1 MGRMKDIER
10 EFERQRQEA
19 AEKFLEEMYSEWDPI
34 NGSKDPNMWP
44 DTEDIF
50 PTQNDY
56 KVDEEYLAQQRELAE
71 LKEKERRLNEYQT
84 KFFQLLDKGSG
95 GDFKEKHKALIKEY
109 NDVLGYDY
117 PEDDED
123 ETREV
128 DIREEKDNQPIENL
142 DESNHSDVRELEEKL
157 NFNENE
163 AVNVKNVNSGNRLSE
178 KTVDPSSRVYK
189 IKLSILNNHTDEF
202 KHVVDRIDTVLGF
215 NSQEQLHEITWGL
228 NLANH
233 FEHSEYT
240 SPSKFEHYRGKV
252 VLDSF
257 TSGFGY
263 IKKEYWIT
271 TKGFFPTILF
281 EILEFQFPELVYL
294 FECYTQDFAVKYRND
309 DMGGDF
315 LLCVP
320 TLVTKNGNPAT
331 DTSIRGILNSLYG
344 RDRNIDLEKTPIY
357 IIDEVSSIP
366 AEQPEYKPKLWL
378 PYKKYSDSQLNISEN
393 DFQFFFPDLYQQ
405 YKKGL
410 LNISEEIEEDENE
423 KRIDITK
430 GKNKENQ
437 GAFSLKNLFG
447 KKDDP
452 NTDAFTSFF
461 NKIEEKTESLSAK
474 INESQEKFS
483 AKIEKGVENLESK
496 LSEKT
501 DSLGSRLSD
510 MAGNIVSS
518 VSEGETKKKIKKGL
532 KGWLNKLSDKI
543 DDL

>member
-19 AEKFLEEMYSEWDPI
+19 TDKFMDELLSSSNYTGVNDMNAEIDWS
-34 NGSKDPNMWP
+34 
-44 DTEDIF
+44 DTDSDNE
-50 PTQNDY
+50 
-56 KVDEEYLAQQRELAE
+56 VDEEYLEQQRELVE
-71 LKEKERRLNEYQT
+71 LKEKKRRLDEYQDR
-84 KFFQLLDKGSG
+84 LDTILRNPGAQDLAK
-95 GDFKEKHKALIKEY
+95 KIHALEKEY
-109 NDVLGYDY
+109 NDVLGYDI

-123 ETREV
+123 E
-128 DIREEKDNQPIENL
+128 
-142 DESNHSDVRELEEKL
+142 EEKL
-157 NFNENE
+157 NFKEDKVVNEKT
-163 AVNVKNVNSGNRLSE
+163 VSSGNRLSE

-233 FEHSEYT
+233 FEDSEYT

-281 EILEFQFPELVYL
+281 KILEFQFPELVYL

-320 TLVTKNGNPAT
+320 TLITKYGNPVI

-344 RDRNIDLEKTPIY
+344 RYRNIDLEKTPIY
-357 IIDEVSSIP
+357 IIEEVSSIP
-366 AEQPEYKPKLWL
+366 AEQPEFKPKLWL

-410 LNISEEIEEDENE
+410 LNISEDEGEEGKE
-423 KRIDITK
+423 KRTDTTK
-430 GKNKENQ
+430 EKNKENQ

-447 KKDDP
+447 KKDDS
-452 NTDAFTSFF
+452 NRDAFTSFF

-510 MAGNIVSS
+510 VAGNIVSS
-518 VSEGETKKKIKKGL
+518 VSKGETKKKIKKGL